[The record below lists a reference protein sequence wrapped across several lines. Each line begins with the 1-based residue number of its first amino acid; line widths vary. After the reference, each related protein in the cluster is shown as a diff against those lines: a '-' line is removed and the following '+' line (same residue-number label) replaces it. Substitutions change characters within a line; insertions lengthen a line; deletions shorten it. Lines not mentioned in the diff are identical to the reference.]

1 MAAILSSSVCAG
13 ITDMTGIPS
22 RVITALPLIP
32 TLRFSC
38 SSISFT
44 VFSYG
49 KSQAIGEIVQS
60 SKYFKNLNGEI
71 VGFEQYGD
79 IDFAIV
85 RYQWYDSVVDYPA
98 IASSLFPVQ
107 ETRLSKA
114 SLVEDNPQPTAE
126 NPQGTADNQQF
137 KIGDRVKVLKH
148 QFVGDRIGAG
158 IGDVERSKQLPEKL
172 QKEYWVDHELI
183 SFTLHQ

>member
-1 MAAILSSSVCAG
+1 MQTSIF
-13 ITDMTGIPS
+13 D
-22 RVITALPLIP
+22 LPLHSTIADLP
-32 TLRFSC
+32 LAIIKPKPENWFIAPETLPPEPRASPKF
-38 SSISFT
+38 
-44 VFSYG
+44 V
-49 KSQAIGEIVQS
+49 IGEIVQS

-148 QFVGDRIGAG
+148 QFVGDRIGAIQNLEG
-158 IGDVERSKQLPEKL
+158 KMATVYFEATENLWCIWIGRL
-172 QKEYWVDHELI
+172 QKYV
-183 SFTLHQ
+183 